1 MNIDPES
8 NKRELIGSYLTHQG
22 FTDVHLR
29 EGLNVLY
36 SMTDHGRDYQ
46 LRVEREWLDL
56 PSTDA
61 IHDRLERLQLIPF
74 LRDNSAAW
82 LGVTATGQ
90 EIVTH
95 VDGQARV

>member
-8 NKRELIGSYLTHQG
+8 NKRELIGSYLSHRG
-22 FTDVHLR
+22 FTDVR
-29 EGLNVLY
+29 VGEGLNVLY
-36 SMTDHGRDYQ
+36 SMTANGRDYQ

-56 PSTDA
+56 PSTDT

-74 LRDNSAAW
+74 LRENSAAW